1 MSTLTIS
8 QPTDSRTEESQE
20 QIAVLLLAQAGNR
33 TAIFQGTP
41 LQSCAKGLTQAATR
55 WRHRLSDADR
65 VTFAHLNALDAALAA
80 FREWVSPA
88 TQAEQA
94 LKHCREHPE
103 DRRLLMHLFQV
114 DALLDKWALLKED
127 IHLFAS
133 DVTAQAVILFA
144 EERVMRQMVH
154 EAVGHTAKE
163 LEKKGLSL
171 PPAAADDARALLSEK
186 IAQLFTPETL
196 GFQPSD
202 SDALTE

>member
-8 QPTDSRTEESQE
+8 KPIDGSTEESQE
-20 QIAVLLLAQAGNR
+20 QIAVLLLARAGNR
-33 TAIFQGTP
+33 TALFQGTP
-41 LQSCAKGLTQAATR
+41 LQPHAKGLTQAATR

-65 VTFAHLNALDAALAA
+65 ATLAHFNALDAALTA

-103 DRRLLMHLFQV
+103 DRGLLTHLFQV

-133 DVTAQAVILFA
+133 DATAQAVIVFA

-154 EAVGHTAKE
+154 EAMGHAAKE

-171 PPAAADDARALLSEK
+171 PPATADDARALLAEK
-186 IAQLFTPETL
+186 IAQLFTPEAL
-196 GFQPSD
+196 GLKPAESP
-202 SDALTE
+202 ALTE